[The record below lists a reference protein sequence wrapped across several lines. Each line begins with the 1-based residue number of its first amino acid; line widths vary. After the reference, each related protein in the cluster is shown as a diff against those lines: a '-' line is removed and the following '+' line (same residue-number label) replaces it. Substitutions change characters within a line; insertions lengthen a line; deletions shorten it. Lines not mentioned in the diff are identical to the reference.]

1 MNGPATCSRPA
12 RLLAFAALLSL
23 SVSLATSSS
32 RVRAADFWERLGLK
46 KAGSSEAA
54 GALLSQALTD
64 DQLIGGLREAL
75 GNGISRAL
83 TELGRNDGFLTNLA
97 VRIPMPDSLRKVERL
112 ARSAGQEALAD
123 EFVSSMNRAAE
134 KAVPEAAVVF
144 REAVTKM
151 TIADAKTILDGPK
164 DAATRFF
171 EKTTR
176 TNLQVRFQPLVQEAT
191 SRVGVTQR
199 YKSLT
204 SQIGA
209 LDSLGGG
216 LFGNLR
222 KSAVSIPDLDLDAY
236 VTDKALDG
244 LFHMVAEEEKRIR
257 ENPIARTTDLL
268 QRVFGNARR

>member
-1 MNGPATCSRPA
+1 MNGPATCFRPV

-23 SVSLATSSS
+23 SLSLAMSSS

-75 GNGISRAL
+75 GNGIGRAL

-134 KAVPEAAVVF
+134 KAVPEAAAVF

-151 TIADAKTILDGPK
+151 TIADAKAILDGPK

-244 LFHMVAEEEKRIR
+244 LFHTVAEEEKRIR
-257 ENPIARTTDLL
+257 ENPVARTTDLL
-268 QRVFGNARR
+268 QRVFGSARR